1 MNRSRQPRSFRADDR
16 ERRALDLA
24 ERLKETVGSARGP
37 DVNGSMVVV
46 AEVAVE
52 ELRELAERLDPSW
65 RSLLRIEPAA

>member
-1 MNRSRQPRSFRADDR
+1 M
-16 ERRALDLA
+16 
-24 ERLKETVGSARGP
+24 VGSARGP
-37 DVNGSMVVV
+37 DVKGSMVVV